1 MYDIV
6 ASSQEIS
13 VKQQQNLINPLVA
26 SVWKVHIRHGSHFRA
41 NCIHLFEFPVAYFP
55 AAQRHACCLNAAK
68 DCRWVIYYQVI
79 HYSNQMTYW
88 NSGVM

>member
-13 VKQQQNLINPLVA
+13 VKQQQNLINPLVV
-26 SVWKVHIRHGSHFRA
+26 SVWKVHIRHRSHFKA
-41 NCIHLFEFPVAYFP
+41 NYIHLFEFPVAYFP
-55 AAQRHACCLNAAK
+55 AAQSHACCLNAAK
-68 DCRWVIYYQVI
+68 DSWWVMYYQVI
-79 HYSNQMTYW
+79 HYSNQITFW